1 VRRRDSQ
8 PHEGPGQDSFLDIVA
23 NLVGILII
31 LVMVIGARAKDAM
44 LEASPL
50 PAPDD
55 EPTAAAVDVATAKA
69 AAQAVDEDIR
79 RLSGKI
85 NREEFEVT
93 YRRKERDKIQ
103 LLLAGAEE
111 QLESRR
117 AGLNEEQQKQFDL
130 QRKLLAVREELGGL
144 ERSVQVAEGSIP
156 KTAVLEHL
164 PTPMAKTVFG
174 KELHFRLL
182 GGRLAYVPWEEL
194 ADELHEEAPKKMW
207 RLKQAD
213 SVTETLGPVDG
224 FLMKYELKKTHTT
237 TTTRV
242 GTAIQQRIELDQ
254 FVLIPVEENLGEPAA
269 EALLDGGKFHTIL
282 AANDPDS
289 TTITIWTYPD
299 SFNHFRE
306 LKQQLFQ
313 RGYLCAS
320 RPLPEN
326 HPIGGSPRGT
336 RSAAQ

>member
-1 VRRRDSQ
+1 MRRRHTQ
-8 PHEGPGQDSFLDIVA
+8 ANEAPGQDSFLDIVA

-31 LVMVIGARAKDAM
+31 LVMVIGVRAKDAM

-55 EPTAAAVDVATAKA
+55 EPTAVEIEVETAKA
-69 AAQAVDEDIR
+69 AAQGIDDDIQ
-79 RLSGKI
+79 RLTGTIK
-85 NREEFEVT
+85 RQEFEVA

-103 LLLAGAEE
+103 LLLAAAEQEMQKRRAELNQEE
-111 QLESRR
+111 Q
-117 AGLNEEQQKQFDL
+117 KHFDL
-130 QRKLLAVREELGGL
+130 QRQLLARREELGGL
-144 ERSVQVAEGSIP
+144 QRSVQVAEGSVP
-156 KTAVLEHL
+156 KTAILEHL

-182 GGRLAYVPWEEL
+182 GGRIAYVPWEEL

-207 RLKQAD
+207 RLKQ
-213 SVTETLGPVDG
+213 SGSISETLGPVDG
-224 FLMKYELKKTHTT
+224 FLMKYELKKTHVT

-242 GTAIQQRIELDQ
+242 GTAIQQRIELDH
-254 FVLIPVEENLGEPAA
+254 FVLIPVEENLGEPAS
-269 EALLDGGKFHTIL
+269 EALLDGSRVQSIL
-282 AANDPDS
+282 AANEADS

-299 SFNHFRE
+299 SFNEFRE

-313 RGYLCAS
+313 RGYLTAS
-320 RPLPEN
+320 RPLPDG

>member
-1 VRRRDSQ
+1 MRRRESQ
-8 PHEGPGQDSFLDIVA
+8 PDEGPGQDSFLDIVA

-31 LVMVIGARAKDAM
+31 LVMVIGVRAKDAM

-50 PAPDD
+50 PSPDE
-55 EPTAAAVDVATAKA
+55 EPTAAEIDVTTAKA
-69 AAQAVDEDIR
+69 AAAAVDHDIQ
-79 RLSGKI
+79 RLTGKI
-85 NREEFEVT
+85 KREEFEVA
-93 YRRKERDKIQ
+93 YRCKERDKIQ
-103 LLLAGAEE
+103 LLLAAAEE
-111 QLESRR
+111 QMENRR
-117 AGLNEEQQKQFDL
+117 AELNEEQQKQFDL
-130 QRKLLAVREELGGL
+130 QRQLLAVREELEGL
-144 ERSVQVAEGSIP
+144 EQSVKVAEGSIP
-156 KTAVLEHL
+156 KTAIIEHL

-194 ADELHEEAPKKMW
+194 ADELHEEAPKQMW

-213 SVTETLGPVDG
+213 SITETLGPIGG

-242 GTAIQQRIELDQ
+242 GTAVQQRIELDQ
-254 FVLIPVEENLGEPAA
+254 FVLVQVEENLGEPAS
-269 EALLDGGKFHTIL
+269 EALLDGSKFHSIL
-282 AANDPDS
+282 SANDPDS

-299 SFNHFRE
+299 SFNEFRE

-313 RGYLCAS
+313 RGYLTAS